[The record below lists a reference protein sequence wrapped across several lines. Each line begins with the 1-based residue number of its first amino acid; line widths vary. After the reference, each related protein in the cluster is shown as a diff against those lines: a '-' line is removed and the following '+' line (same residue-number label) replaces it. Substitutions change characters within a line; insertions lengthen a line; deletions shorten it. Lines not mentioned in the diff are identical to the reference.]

1 MIFENGHPTKK
12 TYYYDGHQL
21 SSVTEFKYLG
31 LTSYKNGKWIRTQK
45 KLTEQ
50 SQYPL
55 HKLFTVFNKID
66 LTIKNKCQLFDNLV
80 APTLNYG
87 AEVLRYNKCKDIE
100 SVHCKFIRKL
110 LHVQKSTNLDGLYGE
125 LGRNPMKIRRQIIM
139 VKFWSKLVNL
149 DNSRLIKKI
158 CYMIK
163 TKQIITGQ

>member
-1 MIFENGHPTKK
+1 MIFENGRPTKK
-12 TYYYDGHQL
+12 TFYYDGHQL

-66 LTIKNKCQLFDNLV
+66 LTIKNKYQLFDNLV
-80 APTLNYG
+80 APILNYG

-110 LHVQKSTNLDGLYGE
+110 LHVQKSTTLDGLYGE

-158 CYMIK
+158 CNMLK